1 MMLKPFVVLASILLI
16 AVSVG
21 CLEQAHTNAPL
32 TTSAATTTLKINAPL
47 NVNQSE
53 YATFT
58 CQLNV
63 THGQGLDNKAI
74 RWSIDNV
81 DKKTTSTIWGYA
93 ALNLTLSETQSLSI
107 GKHVLTASFDGDP
120 DYTASHATT
129 TFQVQRAPTP
139 TPSASPKPETQKAS
153 VTLSVPATVQR
164 GYADLT
170 GTFSG
175 MERNAH
181 LYVLVRPT
189 GNSTWIVQD
198 VPLIYVNGTYADH
211 VYFDTHGNN
220 NSQQFDLLAV
230 ITSNTLNAGDSIKNL
245 PKTLAQNQVTTT
257 VQ

>member
-1 MMLKPFVVLASILLI
+1 MLKRFVALVSILLI

-32 TTSAATTTLKINAPL
+32 TTSAATTTLKIKAQP
-47 NVNQSE
+47 NVNQRE

-63 THGQGLDNKAI
+63 TRGQGLDNKAI
-74 RWSIDNV
+74 RWSVDNV
-81 DKKTTSTIWGYA
+81 DKETTRTIWGYA
-93 ALNLTLSETQSLSI
+93 ALNLTISETQGLAI

-120 DYTASHATT
+120 DYTPSHATT

-139 TPSASPKPETQKAS
+139 TPSASPKPEKENAS
-153 VTLSVPATVQR
+153 VTLSVPPTVQH

-175 MERNAH
+175 MGSGAS
-181 LYVLVRPT
+181 LYVLLRPT
-189 GNSTWIVQD
+189 GNNTWIVQEA
-198 VPLIYVNGTYADH
+198 PLIYVNGTYADH
-211 VYFDTHGNN
+211 VYFDTRGNN

-230 ITSNTLNAGDSIKNL
+230 ITPNTLNAGDSVKNL
-245 PKTLAQNQVTTT
+245 PKTLAQDHVTTT

>member
-1 MMLKPFVVLASILLI
+1 MLKRFVVLVSILLI
-16 AVSVG
+16 AASVG
-21 CLEQAHTNAPL
+21 CLDQAHTNAPL
-32 TTSAATTTLKINAPL
+32 TTSAATTTLKINTQPS
-47 NVNQSE
+47 VNQSE

-63 THGQGLDNKAI
+63 TRGQGLDNKEI
-74 RWSIDNV
+74 HWSIDSVN
-81 DKKTTSTIWGYA
+81 KGTTRTIWGYA
-93 ALNLTLSETQSLSI
+93 ALNLTIAETKGLSI
-107 GKHVLTASFDGDP
+107 GKHVLTASFDGDS
-120 DYTASHATT
+120 DYTASHAKT
-129 TFQVQRAPTP
+129 TFQVRVAPTP
-139 TPSASPKPETQKAS
+139 TPSASPQPETQNAS
-153 VTLSVPATVQR
+153 VTLSVPPTVQR

-189 GNSTWIVQD
+189 GNDTWIVQE

-220 NSQQFDLLAV
+220 NSQQFDLLAI

>member
-1 MMLKPFVVLASILLI
+1 MLKRFVVLVSILLI
-16 AVSVG
+16 AASVG
-21 CLEQAHTNAPL
+21 CLEQTHTPAPL
-32 TTSAATTTLKINAPL
+32 TTSAATTTLKISARPS
-47 NVNQSE
+47 VNQSQ

-63 THGQGLDNKAI
+63 TRGQGLDNKAI

-81 DKKTTSTIWGYA
+81 NKGTTHTVWGYA
-93 ALNLTLSETQSLSI
+93 SLNLTISDTKGLSI

-120 DYTASHATT
+120 DYTASHAKT
-129 TFQVQRAPTP
+129 TFQVQIAPAP
-139 TPSASPKPETQKAS
+139 APSASPKPETQKAS

-189 GNSTWIVQD
+189 GNDTWIVQE

-220 NSQQFDLLAV
+220 NSQQFDLLAI
-230 ITSNTLNAGDSIKNL
+230 ITSNTLNAGDSIKDL